1 MRTQMSDVQ
10 HPSHLHVEIIPTDH
24 FSRRDTP
31 VRLRASMT
39 THRVDLPDTKMDQVD
54 LLLVAD

>member
-1 MRTQMSDVQ
+1 MKRQMSDVQ
-10 HPSHLHVEIIPTDH
+10 HPSRLHVETIPTDH

-39 THRVDLPDTKMDQVD
+39 TRRVDLPDTKMDQVD

>member
-1 MRTQMSDVQ
+1 MIDVP
-10 HPSHLHVEIIPTDH
+10 HPSHLHDESSPTDH
-24 FSRRDTP
+24 FSHRDTR

-39 THRVDLPDTKMDQVD
+39 TRRVDLPDTKMDQVD